1 MLIFVEAGIA
11 GTGLSCLRWAE
22 DAGLDP
28 ALVTSDPSVY
38 RDVPDGSLL
47 ELLVSRDRVFNAKDT
62 DGDELDP
69 GLLDWARSGDSTIG
83 VVCVGDR
90 NLPFAATLAE
100 ALGAPFPSVEAVA
113 TFRDKRAAR
122 HVYTELGIRSPRWAP
137 AADAEEAVALFERVG
152 PVVLKNVKG
161 AGSLDVLLCRTAEE
175 VRAHHHALATGG
187 RYLDGELMA
196 EEFVTGPLLSVETV
210 VTDQRCV
217 HLGVTDRQL
226 GPRPHFC
233 EVSYTF
239 PVLAPPA
246 ARAEMERAVEACVR
260 HFGLTGFLH
269 SEFILTADGPV
280 LVEINARLGGGLLAP
295 MMTDCLTVSS
305 WELLCRAALGQPVP
319 VPEHTGRYASVVTV
333 YPQAAGTVE
342 SLVEP
347 GVVAANPFVV
357 DVVWN
362 AGPGDRVAPATDY
375 RGSLCQIRT
384 VADAPAVAY
393 NAALTAARDVRVNLV
408 AAGRRRG

>member
-1 MLIFVEAGIA
+1 MLLFVEAGIA
-11 GTGLSCLRWAE
+11 GTGLSCLRWAD

-28 ALVTSDPSVY
+28 ALIAVDPTVY
-38 RDVPDGSLL
+38 RDVPDGALL
-47 ELLVSRDRVFNAKDT
+47 GDLAGRDRVFTAKDT

-69 GLLDWARSGDSTIG
+69 GLLDWARSGGGPVG

-90 NLPFAATLAE
+90 NLPFAARLAE
-100 ALGAPFPSVEAVA
+100 ALGAPFPSVDAVA

-122 HVYTELGIRSPRWAP
+122 RVYTELGIRSPRWTP
-137 AADAEEAVALFERVG
+137 AARAEEAVALWAEVG

-175 VRAHHHALATGG
+175 VRAGHHALATGG

-210 VTDQRCV
+210 VSAGRCA

-239 PVLAPPA
+239 PVMAPPA

-269 SEFILTADGPV
+269 SEFILTAEGPV
-280 LVEINARLGGGLLAP
+280 LVEINARLGGGLLAL
-295 MMTDCLTVSS
+295 MMNDCLSVSS
-305 WELLCRAALGQPVP
+305 WELLCRSALGQPLRIP
-319 VPEHTGRYASVVTV
+319 RHTGRYASAVTV
-333 YPQAAGTVE
+333 YPDTAGTVE
-342 SLVEP
+342 SVVDP
-347 GVVAANPFVV
+347 GAVAANPFVV

-362 AGPGDRVAPATDY
+362 ARPGDRVAPATDY
-375 RGSLCQIRT
+375 RGSVCQVRT
-384 VADAPAVAY
+384 VAEAPAVAY
-393 NAALTAARDVRVNLV
+393 NAALTAARDVRINLV
-408 AAGRRRG
+408 ATGRRRG